1 MIGAAGTA
9 WRSSPSPPRIFIRNV
24 VPSRGWKRAE
34 MRAEPKQCAV
44 RAQITAGRTVTGT
57 RARGRVRPVRGAVPP
72 PAATTPPAAASLACS
87 AALHLRQPWPCRCLR
102 RSGSGFGAGQRGPE
116 GKPKSRS
123 PSQLA
128 LIPTRGEP
136 SSLCPLPPS
145 ASSACSLPLLA
156 LLSRAAWA
164 EAALHFTPPRRTA
177 SPAPPRARHRTGR
190 IARISTASPP
200 SQSPPRSCAAA
211 LVLRHGCGAARF
223 VADARLDRSSF
234 AVPFGTK
241 TILPRQV
248 RGLWS
253 RSGKVFSVQIRTRS
267 TSR

>member
-1 MIGAAGTA
+1 MDAITG
-9 WRSSPSPPRIFIRNV
+9 
-24 VPSRGWKRAE
+24 
-34 MRAEPKQCAV
+34 AEPKQCDGAPV
-44 RAQITAGRTVTGT
+44 AEGGAYFYRSAPPWAGAAPPGRGPVARLRPVAADCCSPHSSLTALPPPPPPPLLPRSLTAPPRYTSGS
-57 RARGRVRPVRGAVPP
+57 RGRAGACGVRVQLRCWSTRSRGQTEKSQSLPVRFDPH
-72 PAATTPPAAASLACS
+72 SLC
-87 AALHLRQPWPCRCLR
+87 
-102 RSGSGFGAGQRGPE
+102 
-116 GKPKSRS
+116 
-123 PSQLA
+123 
-128 LIPTRGEP
+128 P
-136 SSLCPLPPS
+136 SSLCPLPTS